1 MPRSS
6 LTLHPSSHQVCFCFL
21 LFPNPMAAFPPFC
34 IRQIQKKRWFVLWLR
49 DPVSSSVPPGWMGL
63 GQELQPLVPAA
74 AGVLREAPVSHT
86 LFYKP
91 GKELL
96 TGSCGLAP
104 HTGRDKASSHM
115 ATAGGRESWPL
126 EARIRL
132 PNAWQLL

>member
-1 MPRSS
+1 
-6 LTLHPSSHQVCFCFL
+6 
-21 LFPNPMAAFPPFC
+21 
-34 IRQIQKKRWFVLWLR
+34 
-49 DPVSSSVPPGWMGL
+49 MGL

-96 TGSCGLAP
+96 TGSCGMAP

-115 ATAGGRESWPL
+115 ATAGTGSARVTQGRLIRL
-126 EARIRL
+126 EGTNLTLQQKKLTTGAGIHL